1 MMKRRMTF
9 WMIGMLLS
17 LLPSVAFASDGLT
30 FKNVSLGS
38 KAYANVPM
46 VILIEVTN
54 TAAEDYYGWW
64 SVNER
69 VTWDNFQAIEI
80 KAGETR
86 VFAFEVFFYKT
97 GDVQLSVFDLI
108 TEKALYTFP
117 VPVET
122 IEPKVEGTIDVN
134 LQQDDEG
141 HYFIYSDFSS
151 IDIWGIVTFTNK
163 GESILF
169 NKPKDVV
176 GAYDTFFQIALVPQI
191 EGEDCS
197 SNVPGLADEIQI
209 GETFSGL
216 FTFDLSAK
224 PIEGQEYTVQ
234 LKYLNNVVATSKPFT
249 FRYGTNTYWSADGSQ
264 KPLPIVDD
272 VLKVPADALAV
283 DMRGLYL
290 INTVFSIDVSE
301 ASPNCLYYLGFLDYV
316 PKGFDSETNIIR
328 NGEASTLVI
337 DSNYDYY
344 CPVHFRAK
352 SALFIYTPISETMG
366 NASPIMSQKMSAAIR
381 LPFFTAQAWLVG
393 TNELHPESPF
403 YNEDFKI
410 AKLDRKDE
418 TSLIF
423 KPVVGAS
430 QLLGYYDY
438 YLIYDMKPSPIAFYT
453 EDIGIPTRFFSQD
466 LFNTFFFEGYHV
478 TTQNIY
484 ANMAFEESWLTRPAK
499 KNTYRWS
506 CDQNCFVRNEEGDE
520 IRPFTF
526 TIGQWDEKEKAFIDM
541 EVDTIEPN
549 IEMPDIDPTAIMSTP
564 QTPTNTSLTV
574 FSLSGQP
581 VGTATY
587 TNGQL
592 KAEGLKPGLYVAGG
606 KKIVIK

>member
-1 MMKRRMTF
+1 MTL

-17 LLPSVAFASDGLT
+17 LLPSMASSPDSLT
-30 FKNVSLGS
+30 FKDVSLGS

-54 TAAEDYYGWW
+54 NATEDYFGWW
-64 SVNER
+64 SIDER
-69 VTWDNFQAIEI
+69 ISWDNFQAIEI

-97 GDVQLSVFDLI
+97 GDVQLSVFDLT
-108 TEKALYTFP
+108 TEQALYTFP

-122 IEPKVEGTIDVN
+122 IIPKVEGTVDVN
-134 LQQDDEG
+134 LLQDDEG

-151 IDIWGIVTFTNK
+151 INIWGTVTFTNK

-209 GETFSGL
+209 GETFSGM
-216 FTFDLSAK
+216 FTFELSAK
-224 PIEGQEYTVQ
+224 PIEDQEYTVQ
-234 LKYLNNVVATSKPFT
+234 LKYLNNVVATSQPFT
-249 FRYGTNTYWSADGSQ
+249 FRLGTNTYWTTDGSQ
-264 KPLPIVDD
+264 KPLPVVDG

-290 INTVFSIDVSE
+290 INTVFSIDTSE

-316 PKGFDSETNIIR
+316 PKGFESETNIIR
-328 NGEASTLVI
+328 DSEASTLVI
-337 DSNYDYY
+337 NSNYDFF
-344 CPVHFRAK
+344 CPLPLRAK

-366 NASPIMSQKMSAAIR
+366 NASPIMSQKMSGTVKP
-381 LPFFTAQAWLVG
+381 PFPVQQAWLVG
-393 TNELHPESPF
+393 TNEPHPESPF

-410 AKLDRKDE
+410 AQLYE
-418 TSLIF
+418 YTQTPATF
-423 KPVVGAS
+423 KPVVGT
-430 QLLGYYDY
+430 QKTLGPYSY
-438 YLIYDMKPSPIAFYT
+438 YLIYDLKPSSVAFYSENT
-453 EDIGIPTRFFSQD
+453 TVPSRFFSHN
-466 LFNTFFFEGYHV
+466 LFNTYFYEGYYM
-478 TTQNIY
+478 TTHESNPSMV
-484 ANMAFEESWLTRPAK
+484 AEESWLTRPAK

-506 CDQNCFVRNEEGDE
+506 CDQNCFVRVEEGEE

-526 TIGQWDEKEKAFIDM
+526 TIGQWDETEKVFLDM
-541 EVDTIEPN
+541 GVDTIEPN
-549 IEMPDIDPTAIMSTP
+549 IEKPKIEPTAIKSTP
-564 QTPTNTSLTV
+564 QTPTNTPLTV
-574 FSLSGQP
+574 FSLSGLP

>member
-1 MMKRRMTF
+1 MTL

-30 FKNVSLGS
+30 FKNVS
-38 KAYANVPM
+38 ADNVVYTNMPT

-54 TAAEDYYGWW
+54 NSTEDYYGWW
-64 SVNER
+64 CFGEEVD
-69 VTWDNFQAIEI
+69 WKAFQTVEV
-80 KAGETR
+80 KAGQTE
-86 VFAFEVFFYKT
+86 VFSFEVITYKT
-97 GDVQLSVFDLI
+97 GDVQMSVFDLL
-108 TEKALYTFP
+108 TEQPLCTFTMHTKTEQP
-117 VPVET
+117 KMEGS
-122 IEPKVEGTIDVN
+122 IEVN

-141 HYFIYSDFSS
+141 HHIIYSDFTKVR
-151 IDIWGIVTFTNK
+151 IWGIVTITNN
-163 GESILF
+163 GLTALS
-169 NKPKDVV
+169 NRPA
-176 GAYDTFFQIALVPQI
+176 GAFGASNSNFKAVLVPQI
-191 EGEDCS
+191 EGEDYS
-197 SNVPGLADEIQI
+197 SSISIPNEGIQI
-209 GETFSGL
+209 GETYSYL
-216 FTFDLSAK
+216 FTLVFNAK
-224 PIEGQEYTVQ
+224 PVEGQEYTIQ
-234 LKYLNNVVATSKPFT
+234 LKYLNTVVATSEPFT
-249 FRYGTNTYWSADGSQ
+249 FKYGTNTYWTADGSQ
-264 KPLPIVDD
+264 KSMPVVDG

-301 ASPNCLYYLGFLDYV
+301 ANPNCLYYLGFLDYV
-316 PKGFDSETNIIR
+316 PKGFESDTNIIR
-328 NGEASTLVI
+328 DGEASTLVI
-337 DSNYDYY
+337 DSNYDFF
-344 CPVHFRAK
+344 CPLPISAK

-366 NASPIMSQKMSAAIR
+366 NASPIMSQR
-381 LPFFTAQAWLVG
+381 LSGTVKPPFPVQQAWLVG

-410 AKLDRKDE
+410 AQLNKYTQTPATFMPVIGAQKSLDPY
-418 TSLIF
+418 S
-423 KPVVGAS
+423 
-430 QLLGYYDY
+430 Y
-438 YLIYDMKPSPIAFYT
+438 YLIYDLKPSSVAFYSENT
-453 EDIGIPTRFFSQD
+453 IVPSRFFSHNT
-466 LFNTFFFEGYHV
+466 FNTYFYEGYYV
-478 TTQNIY
+478 TTHTSTPSMV
-484 ANMAFEESWLTRPAK
+484 AEESWLTRTAK

-549 IEMPDIDPTAIMSTP
+549 IEKPDIDPTAIMSTP

-587 TNGQL
+587 TNGQF